1 MCFSKWINSKLKK
14 MSYVDIALVKL
25 SSIAFGVL
33 LAALF
38 PVIAGID
45 PWWIAA
51 LVAVLAVKPL
61 YKALKK

>member
-14 MSYVDIALVKL
+14 MSYVDMAFVKA
-25 SSIAFGVL
+25 SSVTFGVL

-38 PVIAGID
+38 PAIAGID

-51 LVAVLAVKPL
+51 IVALLAVKPM
-61 YKALKK
+61 YTALKK

>member
-1 MCFSKWINSKLKK
+1 MCFSKWISSKLKK
-14 MSYVDIALVKL
+14 MSCVDMAFVKA
-25 SSIAFGVL
+25 SSVAFGVL

-38 PVIAGID
+38 PAIAGID